1 MDYQQEIIAISRA
14 PCPIG
19 RVEKF
24 WNVRSVCCCSG
35 LRFAFHCFC
44 FPRHIFPPYLW
55 KCLLVLIFWSLDIFY
70 SWTNPSIHDM
80 CPVFQCVVRQVLPSL
95 YDEDASVADLP
106 STNLGQFEAVRE
118 MLLVLL
124 TAGKSRARES
134 NFILFFHFFVLIS
147 TCLTLLCKYNIH
159 RVTCI
164 ASVYERMSFCS

>member
-1 MDYQQEIIAISRA
+1 
-14 PCPIG
+14 
-19 RVEKF
+19 
-24 WNVRSVCCCSG
+24 
-35 LRFAFHCFC
+35 
-44 FPRHIFPPYLW
+44 
-55 KCLLVLIFWSLDIFY
+55 
-70 SWTNPSIHDM
+70 M

-124 TAGKSRARES
+124 TAGKSRATES
-134 NFILFFHFFVLIS
+134 YFILFFDFFVLIS

-159 RVTCI
+159 RVTCT